1 MIRNLQIDP
10 TNSFRCE
17 QGSGKHRCTGVCLIP
32 VNMLERA
39 QLRTG
44 TAEKRVPDVEF
55 TCGHKDTVTI
65 VPDR

>member
-17 QGSGKHRCTGVCLIP
+17 EGTGRNRCQGTCLIP

-39 QLRTG
+39 EIRSGNKDKTV
-44 TAEKRVPDVEF
+44 RDVEF
-55 TCGHKDTVTI
+55 TCGHKSVVTI
-65 VPDR
+65 IK